1 MSCSQLSRSP
11 WRPRQHRQQH
21 EARQIEDVPAGEIDP
36 GKARSWAPIIIG
48 IKKLPSVVG
57 IDGIR
62 KNHTMT
68 TPCMVNMRLYIEGC
82 SKPAGVARCS
92 RIRVAAKPPTKKKN
106 VIDAKNSSAMR
117 LWSLVSSQE
126 PIVFSRGQIIGSG
139 VRRRSSSL
147 RVLWEGLADLASDWI

>member
-1 MSCSQLSRSP
+1 MSTPPRISAVSSTRPDKLKTYQL
-11 WRPRQHRQQH
+11 
-21 EARQIEDVPAGEIDP
+21 ARLIR

-57 IDGIR
+57 IDGIK

-92 RIRVAAKPPTKKKN
+92 RIKVAANPPTKKKN
-106 VIDAKNSSAMR
+106 VIDPKNNSAMR

-126 PIVFSRGQIIGSG
+126 PIVFS
-139 VRRRSSSL
+139 SL
-147 RVLWEGLADLASDWI
+147 A